1 MHLGGC
7 GGVATLADE
16 PKPQPQEGPWAVM
29 ISALGS
35 A

>member
-7 GGVATLADE
+7 GGTATLTNE
-16 PKPQPQEGPWAVM
+16 PKPQLQEGPWAVM